1 MCLDLR
7 RDHRRHRPGGQ
18 RVFILESVSRES
30 DGVITRS
37 SLFSLHSLAP
47 LGKLQTTAICH
58 FSGLI
63 SPPLLR
69 APFTRDAPEETMQLS
84 WNWRLLVLLCL
95 FPQQALL
102 VDFSV
107 AGIYTIHNAD
117 DGMECDSIVPVNTVL
132 TFFHQRFIAEANEKL
147 RPYGMSLSTYIAD
160 SCDDPSVTLRK
171 LAQILGHSK
180 SRCDGNIGGNETNS
194 LLAVTGA
201 FSSEIGDNVNYLLQA
216 FCIPVIESV
225 SSSLSLDDPKRYPYF
240 VRTSPSDIYRT
251 QVIVDLLQ
259 SQHFVHV
266 SVIYDGSDFGSSMYN
281 EFRSL
286 IEGCKIP
293 NDVFQMPCVEGAYE
307 IDFHKKTT
315 MNKVEQQLLQ
325 LKMGMSSTGVKVY
338 VVFMESEA
346 AQLLFFY
353 LTFWGYKKGDFIF
366 VFAHNHDLLSELTE
380 FSFAVCDHVNPYEKA
395 NNILQKQ
402 NGTTLGY
409 ITNSYMRELI
419 MVQNACCLD
428 VDANCG
434 YSMQCSGD
442 ERLDELTDYDMKQIR
457 TVKYAVDLIANALI
471 GIHKKMCP
479 KNRAGEECEAM
490 VTNLT
495 GQMLLDAMMR
505 TSFEDDSGGEFRL
518 HNRSA
523 KPTFDVVQM
532 QDGYW
537 VPVLLDYNPFV
548 GPQVSPNL
556 SEIRYPPTWDEIQ
569 RENQVSAAGSAKS
582 ALESTCMS
590 RSQCRDRECRNCSVE
605 EVPNAFFNAC
615 VPEPRPPF
623 FYHPSGEMYVLFGLA
638 GLGIALCLVSGV
650 VIFFRRQTPMVK
662 ASTPDLCFLMV
673 GNLCCMFGISVVMLP
688 SSSLAMCAS
697 AWCLS
702 TILLCQ
708 THALFLI
715 KAIRLARAPFFV
727 RLLAIVHTPAK
738 SSLLL
743 CVGFLLLQSLV
754 TTMWILLRPPVIIR
768 LPSGFRYCS
777 SNSEIQTIVLLLIP
791 LILLL
796 LTFLFQ
802 KIAGRNRLL
811 FQVRQA
817 RQGLAGS
824 LCFIVNYSVL
834 LPLIFIEDQDQK
846 VRAIIFMCIP
856 LLTAYVAFV
865 TMLLPVIWE
874 LTFHA
879 GVNKHEY
886 VARERSRQFREGN
899 VMYYIDA
906 IVLRRNRTSTAPSVG
921 APEKKKLER
930 LSKSAPGDVPRRSTD
945 LTI

>member
-1 MCLDLR
+1 
-7 RDHRRHRPGGQ
+7 
-18 RVFILESVSRES
+18 
-30 DGVITRS
+30 
-37 SLFSLHSLAP
+37 
-47 LGKLQTTAICH
+47 
-58 FSGLI
+58 
-63 SPPLLR
+63 
-69 APFTRDAPEETMQLS
+69 MQLS

-569 RENQVSAAGSAKS
+569 RENQVCQIFCHHTIVVPRGV
-582 ALESTCMS
+582 CCW
-590 RSQCRDRECRNCSVE
+590 QCQEC
-605 EVPNAFFNAC
+605 PGK
-615 VPEPRPPF
+615 
-623 FYHPSGEMYVLFGLA
+623 HMYVEK
-638 GLGIALCLVSGV
+638 
-650 VIFFRRQTPMVK
+650 PM
-662 ASTPDLCFLMV
+662 
-673 GNLCCMFGISVVMLP
+673 
-688 SSSLAMCAS
+688 
-697 AWCLS
+697 
-702 TILLCQ
+702 
-708 THALFLI
+708 
-715 KAIRLARAPFFV
+715 
-727 RLLAIVHTPAK
+727 
-738 SSLLL
+738 
-743 CVGFLLLQSLV
+743 
-754 TTMWILLRPPVIIR
+754 
-768 LPSGFRYCS
+768 
-777 SNSEIQTIVLLLIP
+777 
-791 LILLL
+791 
-796 LTFLFQ
+796 
-802 KIAGRNRLL
+802 
-811 FQVRQA
+811 
-817 RQGLAGS
+817 QG
-824 LCFIVNYSVL
+824 
-834 LPLIFIEDQDQK
+834 P
-846 VRAIIFMCIP
+846 
-856 LLTAYVAFV
+856 
-865 TMLLPVIWE
+865 
-874 LTFHA
+874 
-879 GVNKHEY
+879 
-886 VARERSRQFREGN
+886 
-899 VMYYIDA
+899 
-906 IVLRRNRTSTAPSVG
+906 
-921 APEKKKLER
+921 
-930 LSKSAPGDVPRRSTD
+930 
-945 LTI
+945 